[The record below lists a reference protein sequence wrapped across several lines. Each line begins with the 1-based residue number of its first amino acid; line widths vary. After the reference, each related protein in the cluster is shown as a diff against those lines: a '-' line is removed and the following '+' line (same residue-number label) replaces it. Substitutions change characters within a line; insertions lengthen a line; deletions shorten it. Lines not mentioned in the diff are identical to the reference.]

1 MSRVVL
7 TAGFFI
13 SALLA
18 THVTAG
24 VVAPGSTVAGKSIGE
39 WTGDWWN
46 WLVQE
51 EFATNAALDTTG
63 AFANR
68 NQSGP
73 VFFVAG
79 TFGDNVPYHR
89 SFTVP
94 TDRYILIPMI
104 NYVFWAPEDGAD
116 EAAIRTI
123 AKTNVDSADSL
134 FFSLDGNS
142 LANPFSY
149 REASPAGGFT
159 LKFAPLLAEIGL
171 SNMDRLAVA
180 DGYWVM
186 LEPLSYG
193 THQLQFG
200 ARQPGQFETDVTVE
214 IKAVPEPTT
223 ASIVFGCLAL
233 SFGLCRNRRRPGCGS
248 HRTQ

>member
-1 MSRVVL
+1 MSRMVL
-7 TAGFFI
+7 GVSCLI
-13 SALLA
+13 VGLL
-18 THVTAG
+18 VTPVCAG

-51 EFATNAALDTTG
+51 EFATNPALDTTG
-63 AFANR
+63 ALANR

-79 TFGDNVPYHR
+79 TFGDNVPYNR

-116 EAAIRTI
+116 EAAIRDI
-123 AKTNVDSADSL
+123 AKANVDSVDSL
-134 FFSLDGNS
+134 FFSLDGNP

-193 THQLQFG
+193 THQLHFG

-214 IKAVPEPTT
+214 INAVPEPTT
-223 ASIVFGCLAL
+223 LSVAFGCLTL
-233 SFGLCRNRRRPGCGS
+233 GFCVCRNRRSRRAAS
-248 HRTQ
+248 LTE